1 MGRGEHVLKRGARS
15 VLQRL
20 LAPVCAALVALLL
33 IGTANFDPADARGEE
48 RALKLLNVHT
58 NERAEIV
65 FKRNGRYDQ
74 AGLRQINHILR
85 DWRRNEPTKMDPQ
98 LLDLLWTAYQESG
111 STDYIHVIC
120 GYRAP
125 ATNGMLRSRSSGV
138 AKNSLHIQ
146 GKAIDFFIPGVQL
159 AKLRAIGLRMQA
171 GGVGFYPSSGSPF
184 VHMDT
189 GSVRHW
195 PRMNRQQLVAVFP
208 DGGTIHVPSDGK
220 PLPGYQ
226 QALADY
232 KSRKA
237 SGEFAVAANFRPSRG
252 GLASL
257 FAQAAAEEPA
267 SAAPIQ
273 LAAVSEDEPEDEVAG
288 ADEPA
293 RRAVV
298 VASYATGP
306 TPMPR
311 LAPRHTIIA
320 DPIADTLAAIA
331 ALPPLP
337 VARPAPAPVVLA
349 AAEPVA
355 APATPGF
362 DFGSPEDWTAPAVPV
377 ALAEA
382 VASRDQARRGA
393 SVPIAPTSVVAT
405 IDMGRPFRAD
415 AITTAVLRTAD
426 EPSLSVPR
434 VMAYAA
440 ADEPLP
446 VAPRPQ
452 RAIERMTSAG
462 VPMPLFN
469 PRRQAERTGQV
480 ATLAEP
486 AFETTGAIARV
497 VAVVTDPAPAP
508 LLTMTALDTVGLRQ
522 WIGAASTR
530 QMAYA
535 LLTMPD
541 YTQTLD
547 LMQKPAVTYGA
558 GFGAVAYAGLRTDR
572 FSGPSV
578 LQPRMVDLSRQVLA
592 SIR

>member
-1 MGRGEHVLKRGARS
+1 M
-15 VLQRL
+15 
-20 LAPVCAALVALLL
+20 CAAAVALLL
-33 IGTANFDPADARGEE
+33 LGTLNFDPADARGEE

-58 NERAEIV
+58 NERATIV

-74 AGLRQINHILR
+74 AGLRQINQILR
-85 DWRRNEPTKMDPQ
+85 DWRRNEPTNMDPQ
-98 LLDLLWTAYQESG
+98 LLDLLWTAYLESG
-111 STDYIHVIC
+111 SSDYIHVIC

-125 ATNGMLRSRSSGV
+125 ATNGALRARSSGV
-138 AKNSLHIQ
+138 AKNSLHMQ

-237 SGEFAVAANFRPSRG
+237 GGEFAVAANFRPSRG
-252 GLASL
+252 GIASL
-257 FAQAAAEEPA
+257 FARAETEEPA
-267 SAAPIQ
+267 VGTPIQ
-273 LAAVSEDEPEDEVAG
+273 LAAVSDDEPEDEAVAT
-288 ADEPA
+288 ADEPV
-293 RRAVV
+293 RRTVV

-311 LAPRHTIIA
+311 LAPRHTIVG

-337 VARPAPAPVVLA
+337 VARPAPAAPAPVLLA
-349 AAEPVA
+349 AAEPVIA
-355 APATPGF
+355 QEIAPDF
-362 DFGSPEDWTAPAVPV
+362 DFGRPEDWTAPAVPV

-382 VASRDQARRGA
+382 VASRDQTRRGA
-393 SVPIAPTSVVAT
+393 SVPIAPTAVVAT
-405 IDMGRPFRAD
+405 IDMSRPLRAA
-415 AITTAVLRTAD
+415 AITTAVLRSSEDQSAT
-426 EPSLSVPR
+426 VPR

-440 ADEPLP
+440 PDEPLP
-446 VAPRPQ
+446 VARQ
-452 RAIERMTSAG
+452 AERTIDRMTTAG

-469 PRRQAERTGQV
+469 PRRQAERAGVV
-480 ATLAEP
+480 AARP
-486 AFETTGAIARV
+486 APTVETTGAIAAVATPDRV
-497 VAVVTDPAPAP
+497 PH
-508 LLTMTALDTVGLRQ
+508 LTMTALDTVGLRQ
-522 WIGAASTR
+522 WIGGTNTR

-541 YTQTLD
+541 YTQSLD

-558 GFGAVAYAGLRTDR
+558 GFGTVAYAGLRTDR

-578 LQPRMVDLSRQVLA
+578 LQPRMIDLSRQVLA
-592 SIR
+592 LVR